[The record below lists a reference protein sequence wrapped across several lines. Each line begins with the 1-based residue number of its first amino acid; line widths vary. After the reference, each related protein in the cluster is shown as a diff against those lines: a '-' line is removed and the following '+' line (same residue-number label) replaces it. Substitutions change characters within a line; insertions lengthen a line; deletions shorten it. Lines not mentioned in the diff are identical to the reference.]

1 MAYGSTVSEIVRVAA
16 EFEVAR
22 WVRARSRGRASLI
35 EAVEAEGRPRALF
48 VADEMLVDAADGDL
62 VTELIERHGAEQVT
76 RKPLPPPPEGM
87 GPNPGVDVAGMP
99 VPVLL
104 RIKEPP
110 PTTRRAADLLRAAF
124 SDTVS
129 LTSDRAAALAGL
141 VAELASDG
149 RGVGLNT
156 LSSTSLLPLHDPL
169 DWKPLDP
176 LKTSAFLAPY
186 RAAAAWHLIEA
197 FREFRSTKP
206 VMVGT
211 DFCFWVDG
219 FAPAIGAGQLVSD
232 LGPSVAQLN
241 LLDEGVPAGGASGI
255 PTSDGFTGP
264 WHGNASASVATARIG
279 NFQGAAGVG
288 GTVATPVLF
297 KTDGSLDYYFRCLH
311 VCLAWGIDVL
321 NMSLS
326 HVEDAE
332 FWFPTTAW
340 NNNFRYASEAGL
352 IMVAAAGNSY
362 ARIPED
368 QNIRPATRT
377 PGMITVGAL
386 DQPKNGVEIA
396 KDYSN
401 HGSSVTIWA
410 PTDVWAIPDDN
421 NPTGS
426 SFGGTSCAAPYV
438 SGVMAMM
445 RAVAPIGTL
454 DPNRAKQLLQDFRLA
469 RNRQGRHRRRC
480 LRRRARGYGRSPP

>member
-1 MAYGSTVSEIVRVAA
+1 MTLTPPGDAAAGEEMAYGCTASKIVRVAA
-16 EFEVAR
+16 ESEVAR
-22 WVRARSRGRASLI
+22 WVRARSRGRASSI

-48 VADEMLVDAADGDL
+48 VADEVLVDAADGDL
-62 VTELIERHGAEQVT
+62 VAELIERHGAEQVA
-76 RKPLPPPPEGM
+76 RQPLPPPPEGM
-87 GPNPGVDVAGMP
+87 GPNPGVDVEGMP

-104 RIKEPP
+104 RIKDPP
-110 PTTRRAADLLRAAF
+110 PATMRAADLLG
-124 SDTVS
+124 
-129 LTSDRAAALAGL
+129 GL
-141 VAELASDG
+141 FRHRLPDLRPRRRVGWPGSRTCQRWA
-149 RGVGLNT
+149 RVGLNT
-156 LSSTSLLPLHDPL
+156 LSTTSLLPLHDPL

-176 LKTSAFLAPY
+176 LKTPAFLAPY

-206 VMVGT
+206 VTVGIL
-211 DFCFWVDG
+211 DFGFWLDG

-255 PTSDGFTGP
+255 PTSGGFKGP

-352 IMVAAAGNSY
+352 IMVAAAGNNY

-426 SFGGTSCAAPYV
+426 PFGGTSCAAPYV

-454 DPNRAKQLLQDFRLA
+454 GPTEPSSSSRT
-469 RNRQGRHRRRC
+469 
-480 LRRRARGYGRSPP
+480 

>member
-1 MAYGSTVSEIVRVAA
+1 
-16 EFEVAR
+16 
-22 WVRARSRGRASLI
+22 VRARSRGRASSI
-35 EAVEAEGRPRALF
+35 EAAGAEGRPRALF
-48 VADEMLVDAADGDL
+48 VADEVLVDAAGGHL
-62 VTELIERHGAEQVT
+62 VAELIERHGAEQVA

-87 GPNPGVDVAGMP
+87 RPNPGVDVEGMP

-104 RIKEPP
+104 RIKDPP
-110 PTTRRAADLLRAAF
+110 PAGRRAADLLRAAF

-156 LSSTSLLPLHDPL
+156 LSTTSLLPLHDPL
-169 DWKPLDP
+169 DWKALDP
-176 LKTSAFLAPY
+176 LKAPAFLAY

-206 VMVGT
+206 VTVGIL
-211 DFCFWVDG
+211 DLGFWMDG

-255 PTSDGFTGP
+255 ATSSGFTSP

-288 GTVATPVLF
+288 GTVAPPVLL
-297 KTDGSLDYYFRCLH
+297 KTDGSLEYYFRCLH

-340 NNNFRYASEAGL
+340 NNNFRYALEAGL
-352 IMVAAAGNSY
+352 VMVAAAGNNY

-368 QNIRPATRT
+368 QNRR
-377 PGMITVGAL
+377 
-386 DQPKNGVEIA
+386 
-396 KDYSN
+396 SR
-401 HGSSVTIWA
+401 HG
-410 PTDVWAIPDDN
+410 P
-421 NPTGS
+421 
-426 SFGGTSCAAPYV
+426 
-438 SGVMAMM
+438 
-445 RAVAPIGTL
+445 
-454 DPNRAKQLLQDFRLA
+454 
-469 RNRQGRHRRRC
+469 
-480 LRRRARGYGRSPP
+480 LRRRPRRSVQQHARHLLGRTLSTTSLATGKAGWRKLRSSARCRRSW